1 MNDLKLTKE
10 ILNSIYD
17 DTSFKAEVAELI
29 NSLIDEELSKDEPNC
44 DFIDECINTLEEL
57 ESENFAKVIPFVK
70 KHAGK
75 TFKQKFV
82 SVAAACA
89 ILAAI
94 SFGAVAVSHTIEQK
108 REAKTNTVTQAVTES
123 TTAERTMTT
132 EAVTTTTKPTT
143 QAAIPTGIRLR
154 FGDSFKD
161 EYYIG
166 EKLDTSGIT
175 AVVSYS
181 DGTEKIV
188 PLADCKVT
196 ADDGFGTKERYET
209 VKISFGNASETFRVR
224 VLRKEDT
231 KVLNSVYAS
240 FPEGFDFTTK
250 DIDNI
255 DLSGMEVYAVY
266 SDRSE
271 KKLNRGEYTIKT
283 EKLPNGTA
291 FITITYEGVYTTF
304 GIKEETK

>member
-75 TFKQKFV
+75 PFRQKFV

-108 REAKTNTVTQAVTES
+108 REAKTTTATQAVTES
-123 TTAERTMTT
+123 TTAERAMTT
-132 EAVTTTTKPTT
+132 EAVTTATKPTT
-143 QAAIPTGIRLR
+143 QAAMPTGIRLR

-196 ADDGFGTKERYET
+196 ADDGFGTRERYET

>member
-44 DFIDECINTLEEL
+44 DFIDECINTIEEL

-75 TFKQKFV
+75 TFRQKFV

-123 TTAERTMTT
+123 TTAERRMTT

-196 ADDGFGTKERYET
+196 ADYGFGTRERYET

-240 FPEGFDFTTK
+240 FPEGFDFTTE

-255 DLSGMEVYAVY
+255 DLGGMEVYAVY

>member
-75 TFKQKFV
+75 PFRQKFV

-108 REAKTNTVTQAVTES
+108 REAKTTTVTQAVTES
-123 TTAERTMTT
+123 TTAERAMTT
-132 EAVTTTTKPTT
+132 EAVTTATKPTT
-143 QAAIPTGIRLR
+143 QAAMPTGIRLR

-196 ADDGFGTKERYET
+196 ADDGFGTRERYET

-240 FPEGFDFTTK
+240 FPEGFDFTTE

-271 KKLNRGEYTIKT
+271 KKLNRGEYTVKT

>member
-75 TFKQKFV
+75 PFRQKFV

-123 TTAERTMTT
+123 TTSERALTT

-143 QAAIPTGIRLR
+143 QAAMPTGIRLR

-196 ADDGFGTKERYET
+196 ADDGFGTRERYET

>member
-75 TFKQKFV
+75 TFRQKFV

-123 TTAERTMTT
+123 TTAERALTT
-132 EAVTTTTKPTT
+132 EAVTTATKPTT
-143 QAAIPTGIRLR
+143 QAAMPTGIRLR

-240 FPEGFDFTTK
+240 FPEGFDFTTE

-271 KKLNRGEYTIKT
+271 KKLNRGEYTVKT

-304 GIKEETK
+304 GIKEEK

>member
-17 DTSFKAEVAELI
+17 NTSFKAEVAELI

-75 TFKQKFV
+75 TFRQKFV

-196 ADDGFGTKERYET
+196 ADDGFGTRERYET

-240 FPEGFDFTTK
+240 FPEGFDFTTE

-255 DLSGMEVYAVY
+255 DLGGMEVYAVY
-266 SDRSE
+266 SDRRE

>member
-75 TFKQKFV
+75 PFRQKFV

-123 TTAERTMTT
+123 TTAERALTT
-132 EAVTTTTKPTT
+132 EAVTTATKPTT
-143 QAAIPTGIRLR
+143 QAAMPTGIRLR

-196 ADDGFGTKERYET
+196 ADDGFGTRERYET

-231 KVLNSVYAS
+231 KVLNSIYAS

-255 DLSGMEVYAVY
+255 DLSGMEVYAIY

-271 KKLNRGEYTIKT
+271 KKLNRGEYTVKT

>member
-75 TFKQKFV
+75 TFRQKFV

-108 REAKTNTVTQAVTES
+108 REAKTTTVTQAVTES
-123 TTAERTMTT
+123 ATAERTMTT

-143 QAAIPTGIRLR
+143 QAAMPTGIRLR

-196 ADDGFGTKERYET
+196 ADDGFGTRERYET

-240 FPEGFDFTTK
+240 FPEGFDFTTG

>member
-75 TFKQKFV
+75 PFRQKFV

-123 TTAERTMTT
+123 TTAERGLTT
-132 EAVTTTTKPTT
+132 EAVTTATKPTT
-143 QAAIPTGIRLR
+143 QAAMPTGIRLR

-196 ADDGFGTKERYET
+196 AEDGFGTRERYET

-240 FPEGFDFTTK
+240 FPEGFDFTTE

-271 KKLNRGEYTIKT
+271 KKLNRGEYTVKT

>member
-75 TFKQKFV
+75 TFRQKFV

-123 TTAERTMTT
+123 TTAERALTT

-143 QAAIPTGIRLR
+143 QAAMPTGIRLR

-209 VKISFGNASETFRVR
+209 VKISFGNTSETFRVR

>member
-75 TFKQKFV
+75 TFRQKFV

-123 TTAERTMTT
+123 ATAERTMTT
-132 EAVTTTTKPTT
+132 EAVTTATKPTT

-166 EKLDTSGIT
+166 EKLGTSGIT

-196 ADDGFGTKERYET
+196 ADDGFGTRERYET

-240 FPEGFDFTTK
+240 FPEGFDFTTE

>member
-1 MNDLKLTKE
+1 VNDLKLTKE

-75 TFKQKFV
+75 TFRQKFV

-108 REAKTNTVTQAVTES
+108 REAKTTTVTQAVTES
-123 TTAERTMTT
+123 TTAERALTT
-132 EAVTTTTKPTT
+132 EAVTTATKPTT
-143 QAAIPTGIRLR
+143 QAAMPTGIRLR

-240 FPEGFDFTTK
+240 FPEGFDFTTE

>member
-75 TFKQKFV
+75 PFRQKFV

-108 REAKTNTVTQAVTES
+108 REAKTTTVTQAVTES
-123 TTAERTMTT
+123 TTAERALTT

-143 QAAIPTGIRLR
+143 QAAMPTGIRLR

-166 EKLDTSGIT
+166 EKLDISGIT

-196 ADDGFGTKERYET
+196 ADDGFGTRERYET

-240 FPEGFDFTTK
+240 FPEGFDFTTE

-291 FITITYEGVYTTF
+291 FVTITYEGVYTTF

>member
-75 TFKQKFV
+75 TFRQKFV

-123 TTAERTMTT
+123 TTAERRMTT

-196 ADDGFGTKERYET
+196 ADDGFGTRERYET

-240 FPEGFDFTTK
+240 FPEGFDFTTE

>member
-29 NSLIDEELSKDEPNC
+29 NSLIEEELSKDEPNC

-75 TFKQKFV
+75 PFRQKFV

-123 TTAERTMTT
+123 ATAERTMTT

-196 ADDGFGTKERYET
+196 ADDGFGTRERYET

-240 FPEGFDFTTK
+240 FPEGFDFTTE

>member
-75 TFKQKFV
+75 TFRQKFV

-94 SFGAVAVSHTIEQK
+94 SFGAGAVSHTIEQK

-123 TTAERTMTT
+123 ATAERTMTT

-196 ADDGFGTKERYET
+196 ADDGFGTRERYET

-240 FPEGFDFTTK
+240 FPEGFDFTTE

-255 DLSGMEVYAVY
+255 DLGGMEVYAVY

>member
-75 TFKQKFV
+75 PFRQKFV

-123 TTAERTMTT
+123 TTAERALTT
-132 EAVTTTTKPTT
+132 EAVTTATKPTT
-143 QAAIPTGIRLR
+143 QAAMPTGIRLR

-166 EKLDTSGIT
+166 EKLDISGIT
-175 AVVSYS
+175 AVVNYS

-196 ADDGFGTKERYET
+196 ADDGFGTRERYET

-255 DLSGMEVYAVY
+255 DLSGMEVYAIY
-266 SDRSE
+266 SDKSRE
-271 KKLNRGEYTIKT
+271 KLSDGEYTVTKEMLPDNKT
-283 EKLPNGTA
+283 A
-291 FITITYEGVYTTF
+291 MITVGYKGVYTTF
-304 GIKEETK
+304 GIKEEK

>member
-1 MNDLKLTKE
+1 MNDLRVTKE

-17 DTSFKAEVAELI
+17 NAGFRAEVAEFI
-29 NSLIDEELSKDEPNC
+29 NSLIDEELLKSEPNC
-44 DFIDECINTLEEL
+44 DFIDECINTLDEL
-57 ESENFAKVIPFVK
+57 ENENYAKVIPFVK
-70 KHAGK
+70 KNAGK
-75 TFKQKFV
+75 TVRQRLV
-82 SVAAACA
+82 SIAAACA

-108 REAKTNTVTQAVTES
+108 REAKTTTAAQITTEN
-123 TTAERTMTT
+123 TTAERTTTT
-132 EAVTTTTKPTT
+132 EAATVTTKPTT
-143 QAAIPTGIRLR
+143 QAAVPTGIRLR
-154 FGDSFKD
+154 FSDGFKD

-175 AVVSYS
+175 AIVSYT
-181 DGTEKIV
+181 DGTERNI

-196 ADDGFGTKERYET
+196 VDDGFGTRERYET
-209 VKISFGNASETFRVR
+209 VKVSCGDASETFRVR

-231 KVLNSVYAS
+231 KVLNSVYAA
-240 FPEGFDFTTK
+240 FPEGFDFTAE
-250 DIDNI
+250 DLDNI

-271 KKLNRGEYTIKT
+271 KKLSGGEYTIKT

>member
-29 NSLIDEELSKDEPNC
+29 NSLIDEELSRDEPNC

-75 TFKQKFV
+75 PFRQKFV

-123 TTAERTMTT
+123 ATAERRMTT

-196 ADDGFGTKERYET
+196 ADDGFGTRERYET

-240 FPEGFDFTTK
+240 FPEGFDFTTE

-255 DLSGMEVYAVY
+255 DLGGMEVYAVY
-266 SDRSE
+266 SDRRE

>member
-75 TFKQKFV
+75 TFRQKFV

-108 REAKTNTVTQAVTES
+108 REAKTTTVTQAVIES
-123 TTAERTMTT
+123 ATAERTMTT

-196 ADDGFGTKERYET
+196 ADDGFGTRERYET
-209 VKISFGNASETFRVR
+209 VKISFGNASEMFRVR

-240 FPEGFDFTTK
+240 FPEGFDFTTE

>member
-10 ILNSIYD
+10 IFNSIYD
-17 DTSFKAEVAELI
+17 DKSFKAEAAELI
-29 NSLIDEELSKDEPNC
+29 NSLIDEELLKDEPNC
-44 DFIDECINTLEEL
+44 DFIDECINTLDEL
-57 ESENFAKVIPFVK
+57 ENENYAKFIPFVK

-75 TFKQKFV
+75 TFRQKLV

-108 REAKTNTVTQAVTES
+108 REAKTTTVTQAVTES
-123 TTAERTMTT
+123 TTAERTTTT

-143 QAAIPTGIRLR
+143 QATMPTGIRLR
-154 FGDSFKD
+154 FGDGFKD

-166 EKLDTSGIT
+166 ERLDTSGIT
-175 AVVSYS
+175 AIVSYT
-181 DGTEKIV
+181 DGTERNV
-188 PLADCKVT
+188 PLADCKVMT
-196 ADDGFGTKERYET
+196 EDGFGTKERYET
-209 VKISFGNASETFRVR
+209 VKVSFGDASETFRVR

-240 FPEGFDFTTK
+240 FPEGFNFTAE
-250 DIDNI
+250 DLDNI
-255 DLSGMEVYAVY
+255 DLSSMEVYAVY

-271 KKLNRGEYTIKT
+271 KKLDSGEYTIKT

>member
-75 TFKQKFV
+75 TFRQKFV

-123 TTAERTMTT
+123 TTAERALTT

-143 QAAIPTGIRLR
+143 QAAMPTGIRLR
-154 FGDSFKD
+154 FGGSFKD

-196 ADDGFGTKERYET
+196 ADDGFGTRERYET

-283 EKLPNGTA
+283 EKLSNGTA

>member
-75 TFKQKFV
+75 PFRQKFV

-108 REAKTNTVTQAVTES
+108 REAKTTTVTQAVTES
-123 TTAERTMTT
+123 TTAERAMTT
-132 EAVTTTTKPTT
+132 EAVTTATKPTT
-143 QAAIPTGIRLR
+143 QAAMPTGIRLR

-196 ADDGFGTKERYET
+196 ADDGFGTRERYET
-209 VKISFGNASETFRVR
+209 VKISFGNTSETFRVR

-240 FPEGFDFTTK
+240 FPEGFDFTTE

-291 FITITYEGVYTTF
+291 FITIAYEGVYTTF

>member
-29 NSLIDEELSKDEPNC
+29 NSLIDDELSKDEPNC

-75 TFKQKFV
+75 TFRQKFV

-123 TTAERTMTT
+123 TTAERAMTT

-143 QAAIPTGIRLR
+143 QAAMPTGIRLR

-175 AVVSYS
+175 AVVNYS

-196 ADDGFGTKERYET
+196 ADDGFGTRERYET

-240 FPEGFDFTTK
+240 FPEGFDFTTE

>member
-75 TFKQKFV
+75 TFRQKFV

-132 EAVTTTTKPTT
+132 EAVTTATKPTT

-196 ADDGFGTKERYET
+196 ADDGFGTRERYET

-231 KVLNSVYAS
+231 MVLNSVYAS

>member
-75 TFKQKFV
+75 TFRQKFV

-108 REAKTNTVTQAVTES
+108 RESKTNTVTQAVTES
-123 TTAERTMTT
+123 ATAERRMTT

-196 ADDGFGTKERYET
+196 ADDGFGTRERYET

-240 FPEGFDFTTK
+240 FPEGFDFTTE

-255 DLSGMEVYAVY
+255 DLGGMEVYAVY

-283 EKLPNGTA
+283 EKLHNGTA

>member
-75 TFKQKFV
+75 TFRQKFV

-123 TTAERTMTT
+123 ATAERTMTT
-132 EAVTTTTKPTT
+132 EAVTTATKPTT

-196 ADDGFGTKERYET
+196 ADDGFGTRERYET

-240 FPEGFDFTTK
+240 FPEGFDFTTE

-255 DLSGMEVYAVY
+255 DLGGMEVYAVY
-266 SDRSE
+266 SDRNE

>member
-75 TFKQKFV
+75 TFRQKFV

-123 TTAERTMTT
+123 TTAERAMTT
-132 EAVTTTTKPTT
+132 EVVTTTTKPTT
-143 QAAIPTGIRLR
+143 QAAMPTGIRLR

-196 ADDGFGTKERYET
+196 ADDGFGTRERYET

-250 DIDNI
+250 HIDNI

-271 KKLNRGEYTIKT
+271 KKLNGGEYTVKT

>member
-75 TFKQKFV
+75 TFRQKFV

-108 REAKTNTVTQAVTES
+108 REAKTTTVTQAVTES
-123 TTAERTMTT
+123 TTAERALTT
-132 EAVTTTTKPTT
+132 EAVTTATKPTT
-143 QAAIPTGIRLR
+143 QAAMPTGIRLR

-196 ADDGFGTKERYET
+196 ADDGFGTRERYET

-240 FPEGFDFTTK
+240 FPEGFDFTTE

>member
-44 DFIDECINTLEEL
+44 DFIDECINTLDEL

-75 TFKQKFV
+75 PFRQKFV

-108 REAKTNTVTQAVTES
+108 REAKTTTVTQAVTES
-123 TTAERTMTT
+123 TTAERALTT

-143 QAAIPTGIRLR
+143 QAAMPTGIRLR

-196 ADDGFGTKERYET
+196 ADDGFGTRERYET

>member
-75 TFKQKFV
+75 PFRQKFV

-108 REAKTNTVTQAVTES
+108 REAKTTTVTQAVTES
-123 TTAERTMTT
+123 TTAERAMTT

-143 QAAIPTGIRLR
+143 QAAMPTGIRLR

-188 PLADCKVT
+188 PLGDCKVA
-196 ADDGFGTKERYET
+196 ADDGFGTRERYET

-271 KKLNRGEYTIKT
+271 KKLNRGEYTVKT

-304 GIKEETK
+304 EIKEETK

>member
-1 MNDLKLTKE
+1 MNDLKVTKE

-17 DTSFKAEVAELI
+17 NAGFRGEVAEFI
-29 NSLIDEELSKDEPNC
+29 NSLIDEELLKDEPNC
-44 DFIDECINTLEEL
+44 DFIDECINTLDEL
-57 ESENFAKVIPFVK
+57 ENENYAKVIPFVK

-75 TFKQKFV
+75 TFRQKLI

-108 REAKTNTVTQAVTES
+108 REAKTTTAAQITTEN
-123 TTAERTMTT
+123 TTAERATT
-132 EAVTTTTKPTT
+132 EAATTTTKPTT
-143 QAAIPTGIRLR
+143 QAAVPTGIRLR
-154 FGDSFKD
+154 FSDGFKD
-161 EYYIG
+161 EYYVG

-175 AVVSYS
+175 ALVSYT
-181 DGTEKIV
+181 DGTEKNV

-196 ADDGFGTKERYET
+196 VDDGFGTRERYET
-209 VKISFGNASETFRVR
+209 VKVSCGDASETFRVR

-240 FPEGFDFTTK
+240 FPEGFDFTAE
-250 DIDNI
+250 DLNNI
-255 DLSGMEVYAVY
+255 DLNGMEVYAVY

-271 KKLNRGEYTIKT
+271 KKLSDGEYTIKT

>member
-75 TFKQKFV
+75 PFRQKFV

-108 REAKTNTVTQAVTES
+108 REAKTTTVTQAVTES
-123 TTAERTMTT
+123 TTAERALTT
-132 EAVTTTTKPTT
+132 EAVTTATKPTT
-143 QAAIPTGIRLR
+143 QAAMPTGIRLR

-196 ADDGFGTKERYET
+196 ADDGFGTRERYET

>member
-75 TFKQKFV
+75 TFRQKFV

-108 REAKTNTVTQAVTES
+108 REAKTTTVTQAVTES
-123 TTAERTMTT
+123 TTAERAMTT
-132 EAVTTTTKPTT
+132 EVVTTTTKPTT
-143 QAAIPTGIRLR
+143 QAAMPTGIRLR

-196 ADDGFGTKERYET
+196 AEDGFGTRERYET

-240 FPEGFDFTTK
+240 FPEGFDFTTE

>member
-75 TFKQKFV
+75 TFRQKFV

-123 TTAERTMTT
+123 TTAERAMTT

-143 QAAIPTGIRLR
+143 QAAMPTGIRLR

-196 ADDGFGTKERYET
+196 ADDGFGTRERYET

-291 FITITYEGVYTTF
+291 FVTITYEGVYTTF

>member
-75 TFKQKFV
+75 TFRQKFV

-123 TTAERTMTT
+123 TTAERAMTT
-132 EAVTTTTKPTT
+132 EAVMTTTKPTT
-143 QAAIPTGIRLR
+143 QAAMPTGIRLR

-188 PLADCKVT
+188 PLGDCKVA
-196 ADDGFGTKERYET
+196 ADDGFGTRERYET

-240 FPEGFDFTTK
+240 FPEGFDFTTE

>member
-10 ILNSIYD
+10 ILSSIYD

-75 TFKQKFV
+75 TFRQKFV

-108 REAKTNTVTQAVTES
+108 REAKTTTVTQAVTES
-123 TTAERTMTT
+123 ATAERTKTT

-196 ADDGFGTKERYET
+196 ADDGFGTRERYET

-240 FPEGFDFTTK
+240 FPEGFDFTTE

-255 DLSGMEVYAVY
+255 DLGGMEVYAVY

-283 EKLPNGTA
+283 EKLHNGTA

>member
-75 TFKQKFV
+75 TFRQKFV

-108 REAKTNTVTQAVTES
+108 REAKTTTVTQAVTES
-123 TTAERTMTT
+123 TTAERAMTT

-143 QAAIPTGIRLR
+143 QAAMPTGIRLR

-240 FPEGFDFTTK
+240 FPEGFDFTTE

-255 DLSGMEVYAVY
+255 DLSGMEVYAIY

-271 KKLNRGEYTIKT
+271 KKLNRGEYTVKT

>member
-75 TFKQKFV
+75 PFRQKFV

-108 REAKTNTVTQAVTES
+108 REAKTTTATQAVTES
-123 TTAERTMTT
+123 TTAERALTT

-143 QAAIPTGIRLR
+143 QAAMPTGIRLR

-196 ADDGFGTKERYET
+196 ADDGFGTRERYET

-240 FPEGFDFTTK
+240 FPEGFDFTTE

-255 DLSGMEVYAVY
+255 DLSGMEVYAIY

-271 KKLNRGEYTIKT
+271 KKLNRGEYTVKT

>member
-75 TFKQKFV
+75 TFRQKFV

-123 TTAERTMTT
+123 ATAERTMTT

-196 ADDGFGTKERYET
+196 ADDGFGIRERYET

-240 FPEGFDFTTK
+240 FPEGFDFTTE

-283 EKLPNGTA
+283 EKFPNGTA